1 MNAKAQPQPAGW
13 SIESWAGFWAA
24 PTIEVARMRIPLP
37 CTSSITGYWPRLPEP
52 VCGVADYCQHIV
64 DLLTMI
70 PDLRLKLEEHAINGE
85 SVFAR

>member
-24 PTIEVARMRIPLP
+24 PTIEVARMRIPLV
-37 CTSSITGYWPRLPEP
+37 CTSSITGYWPRQPEP